1 MMQGKTLFIFSLVVF
16 SLFCSCEDSQFLFEK
31 SKLDDIINKYAQN
44 NSHPFI
50 HVRFENKMGQV
61 IYEHNSINRSFLP
74 EEKID
79 GQSLMRI
86 WSMSKIV
93 TISLF
98 MDLVED
104 RIVSLDESVD
114 KYIPEFSNLH
124 FATDSEGVPLTLIDS
139 MKNMCPYELRLN
151 KTQMTVRHLIN
162 HEAGFYYATTQNKCI
177 NEEMAKVNL
186 PKAVNSDDLI
196 DRFSKLPL
204 IQKPGD
210 SHFYGTNT
218 TILGL
223 VAERATG
230 KTLNELIQTR
240 MTIPLK
246 INGLQYNL
254 ESDESLLPRFSGK
267 DDSLRFANDG
277 DFDIFGLD
285 FPSNSF
291 DNKIFLGGEGM
302 IASADG
308 YCDFL
313 RMLMNYGELN
323 YIQFL
328 NPETVEEITSPQT
341 QLNNDWGYNGYNL
354 WVTSDTLRKL
364 GVGDSGLWQG
374 GGYEGT
380 EFWIDSKRGFVGVK
394 MSQLHPIPKN
404 GHEFYNEFRGEVYR
418 QIFAFEEKYGETV
431 QF

>member
-1 MMQGKTLFIFSLVVF
+1 MRQKIVGFFFLVVF
-16 SLFCSCEDSQFLFEK
+16 HLFSACEKPNFSFDK
-31 SKLDDIINKYAQN
+31 TKLDSIINKYAQN

-50 HVRFENKMGQV
+50 HVRFEDKSGNV
-61 IYEHNSINRSFLP
+61 IYEHNSINRKFLAK
-74 EEKID
+74 EKIN
-79 GQSLMRI
+79 GQTLMRI

-98 MDLVED
+98 MDLVEED
-104 RIVSLDESVD
+104 IVSLDESVQ
-114 KYIPEFSNLH
+114 KYIPEFSSLLV
-124 FATDSEGVPLTLIDS
+124 ATDELGVPLTFVDS
-139 MKNMCPYELRLN
+139 MKNICPFEL
-151 KTQMTVRHLIN
+151 KTNNTKMTVRHLIN

-177 NEEMAKVNL
+177 NEGMAKVNL
-186 PKAVNSDDLI
+186 PKAENSDDLI
-196 DRFSKLPL
+196 SRFARLPL

-230 KTLNELIQTR
+230 KTLNELIKSR
-240 MTIPLK
+240 MTTPLQ
-246 INGLQYNL
+246 INGLKYNL
-254 ESDESLLPRFSGK
+254 NLNESLLPRFSGRN
-267 DDSLRFANDG
+267 DSLRFAHDG
-277 DFDIFGLD
+277 DFDIFGPD
-285 FPSNSF
+285 FPSNSL
-291 DNKIFLGGEGM
+291 DNNIFLGGEGM

-313 RMLMNYGELN
+313 RMLMNYGTLN
-323 YIQFL
+323 NEQFL
-328 NPETVEEITSPQT
+328 FPKTVKEMTSPQT
-341 QLNNDWGYNGYNL
+341 QLENDWGYNGYNL

-364 GVGDSGLWQG
+364 GVGDSDLWQG

-394 MSQLHPIPKN
+394 MSQLHPIPKD

-418 QIFAFEEKYGETV
+418 QIFAYEEQYGEAI

>member
-1 MMQGKTLFIFSLVVF
+1 MQNRSGKIFFLILVLFFTACENPQFSF
-16 SLFCSCEDSQFLFEK
+16 NQ
-31 SKLDDIINKYAQN
+31 SKLDIIIDKYVQN

-50 HVRFENKMGQV
+50 HVRFEDKLGNV
-61 IYEHNSINRSFLP
+61 IYEHNSINRKFLP
-74 EEKID
+74 KEKID
-79 GQSLMRI
+79 GQTLMRI

-93 TISLF
+93 TISLL

-104 RIVSLDESVD
+104 KIVSLDDLVE
-114 KYIPEFSNLH
+114 KYIPEFSDLSV
-124 FATDSEGVPLTLIDS
+124 ATDQQGTSLTLLDS
-139 MKNMCPYELRLN
+139 MKNICPFELKKN
-151 KTQMTVRHLIN
+151 NTKMTVRHLIN

-177 NEEMAKVNL
+177 NQEMAKVNL
-186 PKAVNSDDLI
+186 PKAKNSDDLI
-196 DRFSKLPL
+196 SRFAKLPL
-204 IQKPGD
+204 IQKPGE

-230 KTLNELIQTR
+230 NTLNELIKSR
-240 MTIPLK
+240 MTTPLK
-246 INGLQYNL
+246 INGLKYNL
-254 ESDESLLPRFSGK
+254 NLNESLLPRFSGK
-267 DDSLRFANDG
+267 NDSLRFAHHG
-277 DFDIFGLD
+277 DFDIFGPD
-285 FPSNSF
+285 FPSNSP
-291 DNKIFLGGEGM
+291 DNNIFLGGEGM

-313 RMLMNYGELN
+313 RMLTNHGSLN
-323 YIQFL
+323 QEQFL
-328 NPETVEEITSPQT
+328 SPQTVKEITSPHT
-341 QLNNDWGYNGYNL
+341 QLENKWGYNGYNI

-380 EFWIDSKRGFVGVK
+380 EFWIDSKRGFVAVK
-394 MSQLHPIPKN
+394 MSQLHPIPKS

-418 QIFAFEEKYGETV
+418 QIFAFEEQYGESI

>member
-1 MMQGKTLFIFSLVVF
+1 MQNRSGKIFFLISVLFFTA
-16 SLFCSCEDSQFLFEK
+16 CENSQFSFNQ
-31 SKLDDIINKYAQN
+31 SKLDIIIDKYVQN

-50 HVRFENKMGQV
+50 HVRFEDKLGNV
-61 IYEHNSINRSFLP
+61 IYEHNSINRKFLP
-74 EEKID
+74 KENID
-79 GQSLMRI
+79 GQTLIRI

-104 RIVSLDESVD
+104 KIVSLDDLVEE
-114 KYIPEFSNLH
+114 YIPEFSDLLV
-124 FATDSEGVPLTLIDS
+124 ATDEAGTSLTLLDS
-139 MKNMCPYELRLN
+139 MKNICPFELN
-151 KTQMTVRHLIN
+151 KNNTKMTVRHLIN

-177 NEEMAKVNL
+177 NQEMANVNL

-196 DRFSKLPL
+196 SRFAKLPL

-230 KTLNELIQTR
+230 KTLNELIKSK
-240 MTIPLK
+240 MTTPLK
-246 INGLQYNL
+246 INGLKYNL
-254 ESDESLLPRFSGK
+254 NKGESLLPRFSGK
-267 DDSLRFANDG
+267 NDSLRFAHDG
-277 DFDIFGLD
+277 DFDIFGPD
-285 FPSNSF
+285 FPSNSP
-291 DNKIFLGGEGM
+291 DNNIFLGGEGM

-313 RMLMNYGELN
+313 RMLTNHGSLN
-323 YIQFL
+323 QEQFL
-328 NPETVEEITSPQT
+328 SPQTVKEITSPHT
-341 QLNNDWGYNGYNL
+341 QLENKWGYNGYNI

-418 QIFAFEEKYGETV
+418 QIFSFEEQYDETI

>member
-1 MMQGKTLFIFSLVVF
+1 MQNTLGKIFFLILVLFFSACENPQF
-16 SLFCSCEDSQFLFEK
+16 SFNQ
-31 SKLDDIINKYAQN
+31 SKLDIIINKYVQN

-50 HVRFENKMGQV
+50 HVRFEDKLGNV
-61 IYEHNSINRSFLP
+61 IYEHNSTNRKFLP
-74 EEKID
+74 KENID
-79 GQSLMRI
+79 GQTLIRI

-98 MDLVED
+98 IDLVED
-104 RIVSLDESVD
+104 KIVSLDDLVEE
-114 KYIPEFSNLH
+114 YIPEFSDLSV
-124 FATDSEGVPLTLIDS
+124 ATDEEGTSLTLLDS
-139 MKNMCPYELRLN
+139 MKNICPFELN
-151 KTQMTVRHLIN
+151 KNNTKMTVRHLIN

-177 NEEMAKVNL
+177 NQEMAKVNL

-204 IQKPGD
+204 IQKPGE

-230 KTLNELIQTR
+230 KTLNELIKSR
-240 MTIPLK
+240 MTTPLK
-246 INGLQYNL
+246 INGLKYNL
-254 ESDESLLPRFSGK
+254 NKGESLLPRFSGK
-267 DDSLRFANDG
+267 NDSLRLANDG
-277 DFDIFGLD
+277 DFDIFGPD
-285 FPSNSF
+285 FPSNIP
-291 DNKIFLGGEGM
+291 DNNIFLGGEGM
-302 IASADG
+302 IATADG

-313 RMLMNYGELN
+313 RMLTNHGSLN
-323 YIQFL
+323 QEQFL
-328 NPETVEEITSPQT
+328 SPQTVKEITSPHT
-341 QLNNDWGYNGYNL
+341 QLENKWGYNGYNI

-364 GVGDSGLWQG
+364 EVGDSGLWQG

-394 MSQLHPIPKN
+394 MSQLHPIPNN

-418 QIFAFEEKYGETV
+418 QIFAFEEQYGESI

>member
-1 MMQGKTLFIFSLVVF
+1 MKNRLGKIFFLILVLFFGACENPQFSF
-16 SLFCSCEDSQFLFEK
+16 NE
-31 SKLDDIINKYAQN
+31 SKLDIIIDKYVQN

-50 HVRFENKMGQV
+50 HVRFEDKLGNV
-61 IYEHNSINRSFLP
+61 IYEHNSINRRFLP
-74 EEKID
+74 KENID
-79 GQSLMRI
+79 GQTLIRI

-104 RIVSLDESVD
+104 KIVSLDDLVE
-114 KYIPEFSNLH
+114 KYIPEFSNLLV
-124 FATDSEGVPLTLIDS
+124 ATDEQGTSLTLLDS
-139 MKNMCPYELRLN
+139 MKNICPFELN
-151 KTQMTVRHLIN
+151 KNNTKMTVRHLIN

-177 NEEMAKVNL
+177 NQEMAKVNL

-196 DRFSKLPL
+196 DRFAKLPL

-230 KTLNELIQTR
+230 KTLNELIKSR
-240 MTIPLK
+240 MTTPLK
-246 INGLQYNL
+246 ISGLKYNL
-254 ESDESLLPRFSGK
+254 NKGESLLPRFSGK
-267 DDSLRFANDG
+267 NDSLQLANDG
-277 DFDIFGLD
+277 DFDIFGPD
-285 FPSNSF
+285 FPSNSL
-291 DNKIFLGGEGM
+291 DNNIFLGGEGM

-313 RMLMNYGELN
+313 RMLTNYGILN
-323 YIQFL
+323 QKQFL
-328 NPETVEEITSPQT
+328 YPKTVKEITSPHT
-341 QLNNDWGYNGYNL
+341 QLENKWGYNGYNI

-364 GVGDSGLWQG
+364 EVGDSGLWQG

-394 MSQLHPIPKN
+394 MSQLHPIPKG
-404 GHEFYNEFRGEVYR
+404 GHEFYNQFRGEVYR
-418 QIFAFEEKYGETV
+418 QIFAFEEKYGESI